1 MKHLYK
7 FLLLSVI
14 FFSQFNLT
22 KCIVSNS
29 PEPHRIIV
37 SSDIGGTD
45 YDDYQSMAHLLVY
58 ADTFDIEGIISSPY
72 GDGRKEDILE
82 AVDEY
87 EIDYPKLSA
96 YSNRYPTADSLR
108 KIVKQGAIENP
119 GPIGY
124 GGPTEGSDWIIE
136 CARRNDARPLN
147 ILIWGGI
154 EDLAQALHDAPDI
167 LPKIHVYYIG
177 GPNKKWS
184 VNAYQYIIENYSDLW
199 MIESNATYRGWFVG
213 GNQSGEWSNTGFV
226 NTYIEGFGALG
237 DYFYSKGSK
246 MKMGDTPSL
255 TRLLYGTSDDPA
267 QPSWGGQF
275 VRAWERPHKV
285 FNRTTTVQ
293 DSIEQFGVLELLL
306 PVNTDTISNPVATLN
321 IDRPIQALVKDD
333 TVRFLFS
340 PKNPSIYNYTL
351 TSNIPSINNL
361 EGSITSYQPP
371 ASNKENPSPLY
382 SNWWTDDPSP
392 EYMEDGHIGV
402 KTVNIWREDFLTDFA
417 NRMYRCA
424 YFPNTYFTLNTSAE
438 NGTII
443 RSVDD
448 SVYKAGT
455 KITLTAVPED
465 GYEFL
470 QWDGDVSGTNTEIT
484 VTMDT
489 TKTIIA
495 RFSKITSVQR
505 NNHEK
510 ISVFPTC
517 IHDFV
522 TVLIPDQPQAPKCI
536 DLFNSSGKLLNSYK
550 LEPEQNNLI
559 INTYALFPGIFILR
573 ITYDLVLNNKILIKV

>member
-29 PEPHRIIV
+29 PEPYRIIV
-37 SSDIGGTD
+37 LSDIGGTD

-147 ILIWGGI
+147 ILIWGG
-154 EDLAQALHDAPDI
+154 
-167 LPKIHVYYIG
+167 
-177 GPNKKWS
+177 
-184 VNAYQYIIENYSDLW
+184 
-199 MIESNATYRGWFVG
+199 
-213 GNQSGEWSNTGFV
+213 
-226 NTYIEGFGALG
+226 
-237 DYFYSKGSK
+237 
-246 MKMGDTPSL
+246 
-255 TRLLYGTSDDPA
+255 
-267 QPSWGGQF
+267 QF

-340 PKNPSIYNYTL
+340 PKNPHKSLIV
-351 TSNIPSINNL
+351 IL
-361 EGSITSYQPP
+361 E
-371 ASNKENPSPLY
+371 
-382 SNWWTDDPSP
+382 
-392 EYMEDGHIGV
+392 
-402 KTVNIWREDFLTDFA
+402 
-417 NRMYRCA
+417 
-424 YFPNTYFTLNTSAE
+424 
-438 NGTII
+438 
-443 RSVDD
+443 
-448 SVYKAGT
+448 
-455 KITLTAVPED
+455 
-465 GYEFL
+465 
-470 QWDGDVSGTNTEIT
+470 
-484 VTMDT
+484 
-489 TKTIIA
+489 
-495 RFSKITSVQR
+495 
-505 NNHEK
+505 
-510 ISVFPTC
+510 
-517 IHDFV
+517 
-522 TVLIPDQPQAPKCI
+522 
-536 DLFNSSGKLLNSYK
+536 
-550 LEPEQNNLI
+550 
-559 INTYALFPGIFILR
+559 
-573 ITYDLVLNNKILIKV
+573 